1 MKYGHLAIS
10 DGWEQARLIAY
21 VITQVNSKKKR
32 KINEFIEFDWEK
44 PEKGDTSISKA
55 DIRRLKKKAQAYL
68 DSKKSTN
75 E

>member
-1 MKYGHLAIS
+1 MKYGYLAVK
-10 DGWEQARLIAY
+10 DDWEEARLIAY
-21 VITQVNSKKKR
+21 VIAQVNSKKKK
-32 KINEFIEFDWEK
+32 KINEFLEFDWEK

-68 DSKKSTN
+68 DSKKPTN